1 MKRLLLIVTLASIF
15 MGAQAQSG
23 AKSLMLKAGYQTDY
37 ERFGIG
43 LEGRY
48 GLTDKI
54 RLAPDVVF
62 FFPNNHTTG
71 LDINLNAHY
80 VFDIQD
86 GLSLYPLA
94 GIAIIN
100 NHVSSV
106 DFGEGVKSDSFGS
119 TDFGFNLGA
128 GASYDLNDKNY
139 LNFEFKYTFQDVDCA
154 TFMLGYG
161 VRF

>member
-1 MKRLLLIVTLASIF
+1 MKRLLLIVALASIF

-37 ERFGIG
+37 DRFGIG

-80 VFDIQD
+80 VFDIQR

-94 GIAIIN
+94 GIAVVN
-100 NHVSSV
+100 NHWSNNGNSH
-106 DFGEGVKSDSFGS
+106 GS
-119 TDFGFNLGA
+119 TDLGFNLGA
-128 GASYDLNDKNY
+128 GAGYDLSARNY
-139 LNFEFKYTFQDVDCA
+139 LNFEFKYTFQDSDCA
-154 TFMLGYG
+154 TFMFGYG

>member
-15 MGAQAQSG
+15 MGAQAQTG

-94 GIAIIN
+94 GIAFIN
-100 NHVSSV
+100 NRWSY
-106 DFGEGVKSDSFGS
+106 DGDSDAAS
-119 TDFGFNLGA
+119 DFGFNLGA

-154 TFMLGYG
+154 AFMLGYG